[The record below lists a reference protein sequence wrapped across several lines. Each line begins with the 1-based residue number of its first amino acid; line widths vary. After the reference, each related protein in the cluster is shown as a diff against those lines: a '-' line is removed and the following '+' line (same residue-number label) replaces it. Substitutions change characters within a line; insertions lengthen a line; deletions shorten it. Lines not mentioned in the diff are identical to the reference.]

1 MRIIDKQRSDFPFDM
16 IESMKDKDYL
26 RQKQKDLDSILDD
39 FTEELEE
46 INKVLKEA
54 FGSEII

>member
-1 MRIIDKQRSDFPFDM
+1 MRIIDKQRSDFPFDV

>member
-1 MRIIDKQRSDFPFDM
+1 MRIIDKQRSDFPFDI